1 MTFDETYR
9 AAYSFADPS
18 LDVGHVLR
26 EGSPAA
32 ELPVRIPLRM
42 MNRHGMIAGSTGTG
56 KTRTLQLL
64 AEQLS
69 KSGVPVFLADVKGDL
84 AGMCLPG
91 QASESLQKRATAVG
105 RTHTP
110 EAFPVEFFSLT

>member
-1 MTFDETYR
+1 MTFDETFR
-9 AAYSFADPS
+9 TTYSFTDPG

-26 EGSPAA
+26 DGTPAA
-32 ELPVRIPLRM
+32 DLPVRVPLRM

-64 AEQLS
+64 AENLS
-69 KSGVPVFLADVKGDL
+69 RAGVPVFLADVKGDL

-91 QASESLQKRATAVG
+91 QTNDRLAARAAAVG
-105 RTHTP
+105 RTFAP
-110 EAFPVEFFSLT
+110 E